1 MQRENRKY
9 VLLAVLAYLVIM
21 VGAYRWS
28 LQQVPTDG
36 PLLAHIEREEVRKR
50 KERQAA
56 EAIAKAQ
63 AAPATAEA
71 RMSSAGVA
79 YMAARYDATHVVFV
93 VSSESRFS
101 PIRSSVLA
109 GTPTRLPAPE
119 KTYAALAGMQE
130 LWEPDPNSLRF
141 FPKLFQTTKSGD
153 SWTLSLSATS
163 TIPVAIERPI
173 IAPTGCSLGIGFLA
187 LVPADQL
194 SNFASSPRE
203 FFVVRQNPVD
213 AAEPAVNAQIA
224 ELPHWKASPALAHQ
238 IEVLLNERMK
248 QEVAQLDL
256 RITSNLAAQQGES
269 SVGTGRPTLKEWLHA
284 DKALARGEGSLE

>member
-21 VGAYRWS
+21 VAAYRWS
-28 LQQVPTDG
+28 LQQIPTDG
-36 PLLAHIEREEVRKR
+36 PLLTHIEREEVRKM

-63 AAPATAEA
+63 AGPATAEA

-79 YMAARYDATHVVFV
+79 YVAARYDVTHVVFV

-119 KTYAALAGMQE
+119 KTYASLAGMQE

-141 FPKLFQTTKSGD
+141 FPKLFQTTKAGD
-153 SWTLSLSATS
+153 SWTLSLSSTL
-163 TIPVAIERPI
+163 TIPVFIERPI
-173 IAPTGCSLGIGFLA
+173 NHCADRVFARHRISGVGAYRSAIGVRRIAARVFRSSAESCGLGRSCGQRT
-187 LVPADQL
+187 D
-194 SNFASSPRE
+194 R
-203 FFVVRQNPVD
+203 R
-213 AAEPAVNAQIA
+213 
-224 ELPHWKASPALAHQ
+224 
-238 IEVLLNERMK
+238 
-248 QEVAQLDL
+248 
-256 RITSNLAAQQGES
+256 TS
-269 SVGTGRPTLKEWLHA
+269 SVEGI
-284 DKALARGEGSLE
+284 ARTHSPD